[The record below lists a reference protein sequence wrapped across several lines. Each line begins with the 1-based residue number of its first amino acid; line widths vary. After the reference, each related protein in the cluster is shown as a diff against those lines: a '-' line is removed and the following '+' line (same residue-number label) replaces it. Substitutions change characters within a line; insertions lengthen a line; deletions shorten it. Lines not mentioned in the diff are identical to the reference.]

1 VKRVLVVGA
10 TSGIGR
16 ALSERLAEKGVELFL
31 IGRNKALLSE
41 LVCKLN
47 GDKHDYFCAD
57 LSFENSL
64 DKFVID
70 RSFDGVAYCA
80 GQESLLPLRA
90 ISYKRFSSIMNL
102 HVFNFLNIIK
112 SISKFKGR
120 GDKDPCSIVGMSS
133 YAARNGGKTQTLYSS
148 SKAAMEAVVRPL
160 SIELLEQ
167 NIRINTIS
175 PGLVNTEMTRRW
187 AESIKLSEGELT
199 SRQWMG
205 MADVNDV
212 VNLIYFLLSDN
223 SKHIAGTNVDIN
235 GIGPVT
241 LLD

>member
-1 VKRVLVVGA
+1 
-10 TSGIGR
+10 
-16 ALSERLAEKGVELFL
+16 
-31 IGRNKALLSE
+31 
-41 LVCKLN
+41 
-47 GDKHDYFCAD
+47 
-57 LSFENSL
+57 
-64 DKFVID
+64 
-70 RSFDGVAYCA
+70 
-80 GQESLLPLRA
+80 
-90 ISYKRFSSIMNL
+90 
-102 HVFNFLNIIK
+102 LNIIK